1 MKNKILKFVKSTY
14 GIIIILFIFWMIFFD
29 SNSLI
34 IHSELNNDIKELNEQ
49 KTYYEKEIAKD
60 NIELEMIQSDSG
72 LEKYAREKLFMKKDN
87 EEIFLIEYDTI
98 LDQMKVR
105 NATHKQWAAKIIN
118 DIGEKEYC
126 NLFSFSNFNSFL
138 SKKFTNNSAEK
149 FI

>member
-1 MKNKILKFVKSTY
+1 MENKILKFVKSTY

-60 NIELEMIQSDSG
+60 NIELEMIQFDSG

-98 LDQMKVR
+98 LD
-105 NATHKQWAAKIIN
+105 
-118 DIGEKEYC
+118 
-126 NLFSFSNFNSFL
+126 
-138 SKKFTNNSAEK
+138 
-149 FI
+149 

>member
-34 IHSELNNDIKELNEQ
+34 MHSELNNDMKELNEQ

-98 LDQMKVR
+98 LD
-105 NATHKQWAAKIIN
+105 
-118 DIGEKEYC
+118 
-126 NLFSFSNFNSFL
+126 
-138 SKKFTNNSAEK
+138 
-149 FI
+149 